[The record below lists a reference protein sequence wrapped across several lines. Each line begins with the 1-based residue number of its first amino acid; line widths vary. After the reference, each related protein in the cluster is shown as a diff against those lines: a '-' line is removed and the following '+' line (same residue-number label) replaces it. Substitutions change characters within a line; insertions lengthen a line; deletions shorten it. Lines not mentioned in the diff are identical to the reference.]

1 MIFPS
6 EHVIRALN
14 RIDDIMTR
22 DIKNGTHYYSSMT
35 VGKKTYTGTDL
46 VKQYRKRFRKFK
58 ASVEDGTCE
67 LLKCD
72 LGKEDHAKVQFLYEL
87 WRWCE
92 PLSCEDWN
100 RILGDVFVQRKLRSR
115 LEEHVRGGKVAA
127 EAKSLLRFINN
138 AYGSSWGQQDSD
150 YRVRDF
156 RLVETEEEFE
166 ELLHSSTVAEELT
179 RSRNLIE
186 PFNYI
191 RVMWIPDDFRT
202 VHKQKGIFE
211 DYNLW
216 AANINWN
223 EIDFG
228 DAIKAY
234 NLWHGVT
241 NRANYFV
248 YIPKCEPISN
258 KTSKRRQTNKKK
270 ARI

>member
-6 EHVIRALN
+6 ENVLRVLS
-14 RIDDIMTR
+14 RIDEIMTR

-35 VGKKTYTGTDL
+35 VGKKTYTGTEL
-46 VKQYRKRFRKFK
+46 VKQYRKSFRKFK
-58 ASVEDGTCE
+58 ASVEDGSCK
-67 LLKCD
+67 LLQCD
-72 LGKEDHAKVQFLYEL
+72 LGKEDYAKVQFLYEL

-115 LEEHVRGGKVAA
+115 LEAHLRGGKITA

-179 RSRNLIE
+179 RSANLIE
-186 PFNYI
+186 PFYYI
-191 RVMWIPDDFRT
+191 RVLWIPDDFRT
-202 VHKQKGIFE
+202 VHKEKGIFE

-216 AANINWN
+216 ASTINWN

-228 DAIKAY
+228 DAVKAY

-248 YIPKCEPISN
+248 YVPKYEAPAKKN
-258 KTSKRRQTNKKK
+258 RRGRKTKIK
-270 ARI
+270 

>member
-6 EHVIRALN
+6 EHVLRALN

-46 VKQYRKRFRKFK
+46 VKQYRKSFRKFK

-72 LGKEDHAKVQFLYEL
+72 LGKEDYAKVQFLYEL
-87 WRWCE
+87 WRWCD
-92 PLSCEDWN
+92 PLSCADWN

-115 LEEHVRGGKVAA
+115 LEAHARGGKVAKEA
-127 EAKSLLRFINN
+127 ESILKFINN
-138 AYGSSWGQQDSD
+138 AYGSSWGQQDSE
-150 YRVRDF
+150 YKVRNF
-156 RLVETEEEFE
+156 YLVETEEEFE
-166 ELLHSSTVAEELT
+166 ELVHSSTVAEDLT
-179 RSRNLIE
+179 RSVYLIE
-186 PFNYI
+186 PFYHI

-202 VHKQKGIFE
+202 VHKEKGIFE

-216 AANINWN
+216 AATINWN

-228 DAIKAY
+228 DAVKAY

-248 YIPKCEPISN
+248 YVPKPEATVK
-258 KTSKRRQTNKKK
+258 KTRRRKSKSR
-270 ARI
+270 

>member
-1 MIFPS
+1 
-6 EHVIRALN
+6 
-14 RIDDIMTR
+14 MTS
-22 DIKNGTHYYSSMT
+22 NG
-35 VGKKTYTGTDL
+35 KTYTGTAL
-46 VKQYRKRFRKFK
+46 VKQYRKSFRKFK
-58 ASVEDGTCE
+58 ASLEDGSSKF
-67 LLKCD
+67 LKCD
-72 LGKEDHAKVQFLYEL
+72 LGKEDHAKVQLLYEL
-87 WRWCE
+87 WRWGD
-92 PLSCEDWN
+92 PFSCEDWN
-100 RILGDVFVQRKLRSR
+100 RIFGDVFVQRKLRSR
-115 LEEHVRGGKVAA
+115 LEEHMRGGKVAV
-127 EAKSLLRFINN
+127 EAKSLLKFINN

-179 RSRNLIE
+179 RGPYLIE
-186 PFNYI
+186 SFNYI

-228 DAIKAY
+228 DAVKAY
-234 NLWHGVT
+234 NMWHGIT

-248 YIPKCEPISN
+248 YIPKVEAPVK
-258 KTSKRRQTNKKK
+258 KTRKRRIYNKK
-270 ARI
+270 ARV